1 MLRRRPA
8 CSVQRGDSGSARY
21 SATLP
26 VAGLLYAP
34 ADNLRLYA
42 TAGKGFET
50 PTLNE
55 TAYRPDGSSGLNL
68 GLKPS
73 RSNNLEAG
81 AKWRTPAGTPAHLEW
96 SAAVF
101 QTATQDEIVSQTNVG
116 GRSTFQNAG
125 ATRRRGLELASSL
138 DLPGDWLVQLSYT
151 WLDARYRDAFLTCAA
166 TPCATPNV
174 AVPAGNRI
182 PGIARTALA
191 MEAGWRPARGW
202 RGGVEARYLGKV
214 AVNDLNSD
222 AAASFVTAAAHVG
235 YALETAGWKLLAT
248 ARLEN
253 LLDKK
258 YAGSVIVNEGNG
270 RYFEPAAGRTWL
282 LSLSGSYAF

>member
-1 MLRRRPA
+1 
-8 CSVQRGDSGSARY
+8 
-21 SATLP
+21 LP

-55 TAYRPDGSSGLNL
+55 TAYRADGSTGLNL

-81 AKWRTPAGTPAHLEW
+81 AKGRTPAGASTHLEW

-116 GRSTFQNAG
+116 GRSTFPERGRHPAPRAG
-125 ATRRRGLELASSL
+125 TGLQPGLARRLA
-138 DLPGDWLVQLSYT
+138 DAASYT

-191 MEAGWRPARGW
+191 LEAGWRPARGW
-202 RGGVEARYLGKV
+202 RGGVEARYLGSV
-214 AVNDLNSD
+214 PSTTSIRTRPPRLPSRRRMWAMR
-222 AAASFVTAAAHVG
+222 G
-235 YALETAGWKLLAT
+235 GGGWKVLGT
-248 ARLEN
+248 VRLDN
-253 LLDKK
+253 LFDKK

-282 LSLSGSYAF
+282 LSLTGSYAF